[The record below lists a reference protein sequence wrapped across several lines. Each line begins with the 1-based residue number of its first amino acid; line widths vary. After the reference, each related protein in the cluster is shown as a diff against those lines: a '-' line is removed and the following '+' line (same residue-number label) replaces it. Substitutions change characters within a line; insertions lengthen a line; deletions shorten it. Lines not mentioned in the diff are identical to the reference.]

1 MEDPTPFDVNEAI
14 HRWQQNLA
22 ASPAVCADNLEELAS
37 HLRASVQRLQATG
50 LSEDE
55 AFLVASRRL
64 GAVDELDREFSKVN
78 RGLVWRAR
86 AFWML
91 AGMLVYLG
99 ASDVS
104 SLISNAIMALCSPYL
119 ANGFVLGWIGAATW
133 VLVIVLAAFLFYLV
147 AAGRCIGITSATAR
161 LLQRRKTAVAVLF
174 CGAVALRAAATGGV
188 MLLVRNLPPATA
200 GQAFLVRN
208 YSGVI
213 GGLAI
218 LMVILVALT
227 RPASGTSKTA
237 INVQNDRPD
246 NR

>member
-1 MEDPTPFDVNEAI
+1 MNEAI
-14 HRWQQNLA
+14 RRWQQNLA

-37 HLRASVQRLQATG
+37 HLRASVQRLKAIG
-50 LSEDE
+50 LSEAE

-99 ASDVS
+99 ASDLS
-104 SLISNAIMALCSPYL
+104 DLTCNAIMALCSHFL
-119 ANGFVLGWIGAATW
+119 ANGFVLGWIGAASW
-133 VLVIVLAAFLFYLV
+133 VSVIVLAAFLFHLV
-147 AAGRCIGITSATAR
+147 AAGRLIGITSATAR

-174 CGAVALRAAATGGV
+174 CGAVALRAVAAGGV
-188 MLLVRNLPPATA
+188 MLLARNLPPTTIS
-200 GQAFLVRN
+200 QTFLVRN
-208 YSGVI
+208 YSGAI
-213 GGLAI
+213 GGLAV

-227 RPASGTSKTA
+227 RPASGTNKTA
-237 INVQNDRPD
+237 INEQADRPG